1 MNIVKNAAARQTITA
16 KCVLLV
22 MLLVMV
28 LSTGWTATAFG
39 KSLAPPADP
48 AQSITYWKPHTIS
61 PRHDA
66 LVEKAQAIFSVL
78 LRAWDSSRLEPSLYV
93 VESAAGPWAA
103 SLADGNIL
111 LSRAAIEACV
121 NFGEHRAEHLLAFV
135 LAHELAHQRADDLW
149 HQRFFRLVGNQS
161 PESAQKMLRGL
172 QMDDKLVANIEQK
185 EAQADHDG
193 LIMMASVGYDPYQIL
208 DKNDFFTQWVENI
221 WQNSCLV
228 TQASTAEAEACKQAQ
243 SRALRAQAQLSN
255 VATQSLLYELG
266 VQAFVAGN
274 YYDANRYFT
283 AYGRDYPS
291 RAVLTA
297 LGLTQMAKALQIHQE
312 LIHTGALQ
320 KPDFYYP
327 LLLDATAAAT
337 PSNHSKNTTKRASQ
351 DAMTQQQLDKI
362 RQILDKANDYFE
374 KAIRL
379 EPNHR
384 KSYLLLAMSYLM
396 ADNTFMARGVLQGKY
411 IPRFQQDAASEL
423 LLAMTSALEK
433 KSSRAQR
440 EFEKTLKQL
449 AHEKPPHKQSQ
460 QGNSLP
466 DDLLIYTA
474 YHNYAALLTHT
485 GSPDKAQD
493 LWKNLAT
500 AAKQQT
506 NPFLFRLALNHLN
519 PESAPSQPR
528 AKALQ
533 VAGKRLGDTF
543 LNGTETSPAQASKTE
558 SELWIE
564 GDLYHVYR
572 FDDGS
577 RFVVGKDQRILS
589 AWQASGRQR
598 LTKGLALGDS
608 ADRSLKTFGV
618 PNRRMHMLSG
628 EYLAYDDYGIAI
640 HIDNHKIA
648 GWFLY

>member
-1 MNIVKNAAARQTITA
+1 VD
-16 KCVLLV
+16 
-22 MLLVMV
+22 
-28 LSTGWTATAFG
+28 ST
-39 KSLAPPADP
+39 
-48 AQSITYWKPHTIS
+48 
-61 PRHDA
+61 
-66 LVEKAQAIFSVL
+66 
-78 LRAWDSSRLEPSLYV
+78 
-93 VESAAGPWAA
+93 AGPWAA

-111 LSRAAIEACV
+111 LSRAAIEACSH
-121 NFGEHRAEHLLAFV
+121 FGHDRADHLLAFV

-161 PESAQKMLRGL
+161 PESAKKMLRGL
-172 QMDDKLVANIEQK
+172 QMDDKLVTNIEQK

-208 DKNDFFTQWVENI
+208 DKKDFFTAWVENI

-228 TQASTAEAEACKQAQ
+228 TQDSSAEAEACKQAQ
-243 SRALRAQAQLSN
+243 SRALRARAQLNN
-255 VATQSLLYELG
+255 VATQAMLYELG

-297 LGLTQMAKALQIHQE
+297 LGLVHMAKALQIHQE

-327 LLLDATAAAT
+327 LLLDTTAAAT
-337 PSNHSKNTTKRASQ
+337 PMNHTKDQTPKRASL
-351 DAMTQQQLDKI
+351 DALSQQQLSKI
-362 RQILDKANDYFE
+362 HQELDKANGYFE
-374 KAIRL
+374 KALRL

-384 KSYLLLAMSYLM
+384 KTYLLLAMSYLI

-411 IPRFQQDAASEL
+411 IPRFQQDSASTL
-423 LLAMTSALEK
+423 LLAMTSALENNT
-433 KSSRAQR
+433 SQAQR
-440 EFEKTLKQL
+440 GFEQVLKEL
-449 AHEKPPHKQSQ
+449 SQ
-460 QGNSLP
+460 GSATGAVSQ
-466 DDLLIYTA
+466 DLLTYTA
-474 YHNYAALLTHT
+474 HHNFAALLTSKGDSKRT
-485 GSPDKAQD
+485 VA

-500 AAKQQT
+500 TAQQQG
-506 NPFLFRLALNHLN
+506 NAFLFRLALNHLN
-519 PESAPSQPR
+519 PKSTVPQPR
-528 AKALQ
+528 ATALNID
-533 VAGKRLGDTF
+533 GKRLGDVLDRDSQKTAH
-543 LNGTETSPAQASKTE
+543 TTPADRK

-564 GDLYHVYR
+564 GDLYYVYR

-589 AWQASGRQR
+589 AWQASGPQR
-598 LTKGLALGDS
+598 LTAGLALGDS

>member
-1 MNIVKNAAARQTITA
+1 MKTMKSVATRQIIPTMWII
-16 KCVLLV
+16 L
-22 MLLVMV
+22 MLSLG
-28 LSTGWTATAFG
+28 SGWTATAFG

-48 AQSITYWKPHTIS
+48 TQSITYWKPHTLS

-66 LVEKAQAIFSVL
+66 LVEKAQTIFSVL

-111 LSRAAIEACV
+111 LSRAAIQACV
-121 NFGEHRAEHLLAFV
+121 NFGEHRADHLLAFV

-228 TQASTAEAEACKQAQ
+228 TQTSSAEAEACKQAQ

-320 KPDFYYP
+320 KPNFYYP

-337 PSNHSKNTTKRASQ
+337 PLNHATGTSAKRASR
-351 DAMTQQQLDKI
+351 DAITQQQLDKI
-362 RQILDKANDYFE
+362 QHILDKANDYFE

-384 KSYLLLAMSYLM
+384 KTYLLLTMSYLI

-411 IPRFQQDAASEL
+411 IPRFQQDTASEI

-440 EFEKTLKQL
+440 DFEKALKQL
-449 AHEKPPHKQSQ
+449 NQSNT
-460 QGNSLP
+460 GDSLP

-474 YHNYAALLTHT
+474 HHNYAALLTYT
-485 GSPDKAQD
+485 GSPQKAVD

-500 AAKQQT
+500 SAKQQS
-506 NPFLFRLALNHLN
+506 NAFLFRLALNHLN
-519 PESAPSQPR
+519 PETAPSQAR
-528 AKALQ
+528 TKALNIG
-533 VAGKRLGDTF
+533 GKRLGDRF
-543 LNGTETSPAQASKTE
+543 FNRVSKKVSGNTENATTPPSDNR

-564 GDLYHVYR
+564 GDLYSVYR
-572 FDDGS
+572 FNDGS

-589 AWQASGRQR
+589 AWQASGRQQ
-598 LTKGLALGDS
+598 LTKGLALGDD

-640 HIDNHKIA
+640 HIDNNKIA

>member
-1 MNIVKNAAARQTITA
+1 LYPEFNESIMMKTMKRHQTLRTIA
-16 KCVLLV
+16 LKWIMLSWVAGIGV
-22 MLLVMV
+22 MPM
-28 LSTGWTATAFG
+28 AHA
-39 KSLAPPADP
+39 KSLAPPDDP

-66 LVEKAQAIFSVL
+66 LAAKAQAVFSVL

-93 VESAAGPWAA
+93 VDSTAGPWAA

-111 LSRAAIEACV
+111 LSRAAIEACQD
-121 NFGEHRAEHLLAFV
+121 FGEDRSNHLLAFV

-161 PESAQKMLRGL
+161 PESAKKMLRGL

-221 WQNSCLV
+221 WQNSCLI
-228 TQASTAEAEACKQAQ
+228 TKDSTPEAEACKQAQ
-243 SRALRAQAQLSN
+243 SRAVRARAQLSN
-255 VATQSLLYELG
+255 VATQSMLYELG

-312 LIHTGALQ
+312 LIRTGALQ
-320 KPDFYYP
+320 KPNFYYP

-337 PSNHSKNTTKRASQ
+337 PLNHSSSNTSKRASAE
-351 DAMTQQQLDKI
+351 AMTRQQLDKI
-362 RQILDKANDYFE
+362 QTLLDKANDYFE

-384 KSYLLLAMSYLM
+384 KTYLLLAMSYLI

-411 IPRFQQDAASEL
+411 IPHFKADAASEL
-423 LLAMTSALEK
+423 LLAMTSALENKTSQARRDFDKVLK
-433 KSSRAQR
+433 KLNQ
-440 EFEKTLKQL
+440 
-449 AHEKPPHKQSQ
+449 P
-460 QGNSLP
+460 GNSLP
-466 DDLLIYTA
+466 TDLLTYTA
-474 YHNYAALLTHT
+474 HHNYAALLSHT
-485 GSPDKAQD
+485 GKPDQAKQ
-493 LWKNLAT
+493 LWKDLAT
-500 AAKQQT
+500 TAQQQS
-506 NPFLFRLALNHLN
+506 NAFLFRLALDHLN
-519 PESAPSQPR
+519 PQSAPPQPR
-528 AKALQ
+528 ATALNID
-533 VAGKRLGDTF
+533 GKRLGDKFSNAT
-543 LNGTETSPAQASKTE
+543 NNKTTRSMSQ

-572 FDDGS
+572 NADGS

-589 AWQASGRQR
+589 AWQASGRTQ
-598 LTKGLALGDS
+598 LTQGLALGDD

-640 HIDNHKIA
+640 HVDNNRIA

>member
-1 MNIVKNAAARQTITA
+1 MIAMKHFFSMPKFTTSRMGVWIGILAFSVCLSSTA
-16 KCVLLV
+16 Y
-22 MLLVMV
+22 
-28 LSTGWTATAFG
+28 G

-48 AQSITYWKPHTIS
+48 TQSITYWKPHTIS

-66 LVEKAQAIFSVL
+66 VVEKAQRVFSVL

-93 VESAAGPWAA
+93 VDSTAGPWAA

-111 LSRAAIEACV
+111 LSRAAIEACFT
-121 NFGEHRAEHLLAFV
+121 FGEDRAEHLLAFV

-161 PESAQKMLRGL
+161 PESAKKMLRGL
-172 QMDDKLVANIEQK
+172 QMDDNLVANIEQK

-208 DKNDFFTQWVENI
+208 DKKDFFTTWVENI

-228 TQASTAEAEACKQAQ
+228 TQQSASEAEACKQAQ
-243 SRALRAQAQLSN
+243 SRAFRAQAQLSD
-255 VATQSLLYELG
+255 VATQAMLYELG

-283 AYGRDYPS
+283 AYGRNYPS

-297 LGLTQMAKALQIHQE
+297 LALTHMAKALQIHQE
-312 LIHTGALQ
+312 LIHTGVLQ
-320 KPDFYYP
+320 KPNFYYP

-337 PSNHSKNTTKRASQ
+337 PLNRAAGANTKRASL
-351 DAMTQQQLDKI
+351 DAVNQQHLNKI
-362 RQILDKANDYFE
+362 HQELDKANDYFE

-384 KSYLLLAMSYLM
+384 KTYLLLAMSYLI

-411 IPRFQQDAASEL
+411 LPRFEEDAASTL
-423 LLAMTSALEK
+423 LLAMTSALENNT
-433 KSSRAQR
+433 SRALR
-440 EFEKTLKQL
+440 DFEQL
-449 AHEKPPHKQSQ
+449 QKELTHAKPSNDVP
-460 QGNSLP
+460 L
-466 DDLLIYTA
+466 DLLIYTA
-474 YHNYAALLTHT
+474 HHNFAALLAHN
-485 GSPDKAQD
+485 GEADKAMG

-500 AAKQQT
+500 TAKQQG
-506 NPFLFRLALNHLN
+506 NAFLFRLALSHVN
-519 PESAPSQPR
+519 PDASPPQPP
-528 AKALQ
+528 AKALLIG
-533 VAGKRLGDTF
+533 GKRLGDALT
-543 LNGTETSPAQASKTE
+543 NGISPQLK

-564 GDLYHVYR
+564 GDLFQVYR
-572 FDDGS
+572 FNDGS
-577 RFVVGKDQRILS
+577 RFVVGKEQRILN
-589 AWQASGRQR
+589 AWQASGRQQ
-598 LTKGLALGDS
+598 LTDGIAVGDV
-608 ADRSLKTFGV
+608 ADRTLKTFGV

-628 EYLAYDDYGIAI
+628 EYLAYDDFGVAI
-640 HIDNHKIA
+640 HIDNNKIA